1 MTSHTGRP
9 HLRVACVGVL
19 FLLGSLGGAYTGGDG
34 DRPIFSGRA
43 TAVMANVLGQ
53 QLTLADTGY
62 FEAPEFLPPAP
73 CTSEG
78 ISIAN
83 VSVAADILCAS
94 TRGQGDHSMSNAHV
108 AELKANVAGIPV
120 TATLL
125 RSDAKAE
132 CSALTPVL
140 SGTADVLKA
149 QVGPVEIDADPL
161 LPRNEKVDIPGVPG
175 AYFII
180 AEQKTSDN
188 GHRGDITITALRVV
202 VPALVPGT
210 GDTDVSFA
218 RAHAD
223 VICQGRP
230 VCPGPHFVTGGGFL
244 NGSDGKQHFVIAFR
258 DGNLDW
264 GHLMYS
270 DKASGVKMRAAKPFA
285 SAEVHSVPDADGEG
299 TLTGETTSGSFF
311 QSRIIDA
318 GEPGRDD
325 VFELFSPAG
334 VTLASGNLDGGNIQ
348 VHKACKTP

>member
-1 MTSHTGRP
+1 MTSHPGRP

-34 DRPIFSGRA
+34 DRPIFSGQA

-53 QLTLADTGY
+53 QVTLADTGY

-73 CTSEG
+73 CTEEG

-83 VSVAADILCAS
+83 VSVAAEILCAS
-94 TRGQGDHSMSNAHV
+94 TRGQGDHSMSNANV
-108 AELKANVAGIPV
+108 AALRADVAGILV
-120 TATLL
+120 TASVLS
-125 RSDAKAE
+125 SDAKAE

-140 SGTADVLKA
+140 SGTAHVLQA
-149 QVGPVEIDADPL
+149 QVGPVIVDADPL
-161 LPRNEKVDIPGVPG
+161 LPRNKKVDIPGVPG

-180 AEQKTSDN
+180 AEQKTSDS

-210 GDTDVSFA
+210 DDTDVSFA

-223 VICQGRP
+223 IKCQGRP
-230 VCPGPHFVTGGGFL
+230 VCPEPRFVTGGGFL
-244 NGSDGKQHFVIAFR
+244 NGSHGKQHFVIAFR
-258 DGNLDW
+258 DGDLNW

-285 SAEVHSVPDADGEG
+285 SADVYAAGNEGGGTVTGTTTADEPF
-299 TLTGETTSGSFF
+299 TAN
-311 QSRIIDA
+311 IIDN

-325 VFELFSPAG
+325 WFELVGRAAG
-334 VTLASGNLDGGNIQ
+334 TLAGGNLQ
-348 VHKACKTP
+348 VHKPCRSN